1 MKGLQ
6 TANVSYLMVLYP
18 EYEVWAVDD
27 PAHGDAGEQQL
38 TSVSRSADGAVT
50 SPAQIIVM

>member
-1 MKGLQ
+1 MYNFIKGFQ

-38 TSVSRSADGAVT
+38 TSVSRSADGAA
-50 SPAQIIVM
+50 P